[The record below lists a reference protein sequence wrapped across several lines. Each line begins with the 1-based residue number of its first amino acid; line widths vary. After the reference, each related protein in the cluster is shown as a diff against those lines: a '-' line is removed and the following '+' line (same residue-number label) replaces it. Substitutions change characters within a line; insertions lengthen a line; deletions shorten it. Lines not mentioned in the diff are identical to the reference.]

1 MTPAEQAAAHDRNFV
16 AAISLIASTAGA
28 GSTTQVGAI
37 PVAITGLAAAFFNA
51 AWVVEPP
58 DPTDLRE
65 AVAVLGASGLPF
77 TLHVRSDLPEVIAG
91 VAAIG
96 LTDEGRLPCFAIEP
110 GPIPRAPR
118 GLAIERV
125 DVRRWDAFRDVT
137 AEGFG
142 MPLAAVEALY
152 APGLLDDSRVQAF
165 IGTVDGREVA
175 TAVSVRTGA
184 TIGVYGIATIPDARG
199 RGFGTALTWHL
210 LSDADPGWDVAILQA
225 SEMGRPV
232 YERMGF
238 KLVREFAELVGQS
251 PVRVE

>member
-16 AAISLIASTAGA
+16 AALSLIASTAGA

-37 PVAITGLAAAFFNA
+37 PVAITGFAAAFFNA

-58 DPTDLRE
+58 DPRDLRE
-65 AVAVLGASGLPF
+65 VVAVLRASGLPF
-77 TLHVRSDLPEVIAG
+77 TLHVRSDLPDVIAG
-91 VAAIG
+91 APAIG
-96 LTDEGRLPCFAIEP
+96 LTAEGRLPCFAIEP
-110 GPIPRAPR
+110 GPIPPAPR
-118 GLAIERV
+118 ALAIERV
-125 DVRRWDAFRDVT
+125 DLRGWDAFRDVT

-142 MPLAAVEALY
+142 MPLAAVEVLY
-152 APGLLDDSRVQAF
+152 PPGLLDDSRVRAF
-165 IGTVDGREVA
+165 VGSVDGRKVA
-175 TAVSVRTGA
+175 TAVSVRTGT
-184 TIGVYGIATIPDARG
+184 TIGAYSIATVPDARG

-210 LSDADPGWDVAILQA
+210 LADADPGWDVAVLQA

>member
-1 MTPAEQAAAHDRNFV
+1 MSPSEQAAAHDRNFV
-16 AAISLIASTAGA
+16 AAISLIAATAGA

-37 PVAITGLAAAFFNA
+37 PVAITGVAGAFFNA

-58 DPTDLRE
+58 DQTDLRE
-65 AVAVLGASGLPF
+65 AVAVLRASGLPF
-77 TLHVRSDLPEVIAG
+77 TLHVRSDLPDVIAG
-91 VAAIG
+91 APAIG

-110 GPIPRAPR
+110 GPIPPAPR
-118 GLAIERV
+118 GLAVERV
-125 DVRRWDAFRDVT
+125 DLRGWDTFRDVT

-152 APGLLDDSRVQAF
+152 APSLLDDSRVRAF
-165 IGTVDGREVA
+165 IGSVEGREVA
-175 TAVSVRTGA
+175 TAVSVRTG
-184 TIGVYGIATIPDARG
+184 TTVGVYSIATIPDARG

-210 LSDADPGWDVAILQA
+210 LADADPGWDLAVLQA

-238 KLVREFAELVGQS
+238 KLVRDFAEFVGHS
-251 PVRVE
+251 PQEAE